1 MNCKNNCQ
9 RAVYNSAAISFNYYY
24 STHRCQAL
32 DEIGDTSSLAERKR
46 YFKEVDVDQSDGV
59 DFEEY
64 LEVYTVH
71 ASWLPKTGMGGVCLN
86 VGYTLSFSNF

>member
-1 MNCKNNCQ
+1 M
-9 RAVYNSAAISFNYYY
+9 
-24 STHRCQAL
+24 

-64 LEVYTVH
+64 LEVKHMNYIE
-71 ASWLPKTGMGGVCLN
+71 G
-86 VGYTLSFSNF
+86 